1 MREGERLPDVTLRT
15 PEGEPV
21 DLRDLA
27 RRLLVVQ
34 ALRYYG

>member
-1 MREGERLPDVTLRT
+1 MREGERPPDVTLRT
-15 PEGEPV
+15 AEGEPV